1 MDLRDQNFGIE
12 IEMTGI
18 TRRRAAEVVAEYLGE
33 TSEHEGGGYDTYSV
47 RDNDNR
53 KWKFVSDSSINC
65 QKKVENRKQTA
76 DREYSVELVSPICK
90 YDDMDRL

>member
-33 TSEHEGGGYDTYSV
+33 IAEHEGGGYDTYSV
-47 RDNDNR
+47 RDNENR
-53 KWKFVSDSSINC
+53 KWKFV
-65 QKKVENRKQTA
+65 VMVVLAVRKW
-76 DREYSVELVSPICK
+76 EIESK
-90 YDDMDRL
+90 